1 MRKRFRPIMATT
13 WHKSFWRNICPL
25 ESSNLWPLFQSVI
38 TRKHEVPQSHIL
50 IIFIISSTCSLSST
64 TANIVIWKNILL
76 SLHIKPGNKVSDLAL
91 MGHDNFVGFFLN
103 NTFFSFLFS
112 FFIFYLFFFY
122 YYFLIGSDGPPYFSR
137 IYWTTFIKIIFLQA
151 WIFTRWFLHLNVAI
165 YSRYQFFFWL
175 WPNYRCQRNIL
186 RYSKGFW

>member
-1 MRKRFRPIMATT
+1 MATT

-64 TANIVIWKNILL
+64 TANIVIWKNFLL

-112 FFIFYLFFFY
+112 FFIFYLF
-122 YYFLIGSDGPPYFSR
+122 
-137 IYWTTFIKIIFLQA
+137 IFLLLFFNWQRWA
-151 WIFTRWFLHLNVAI
+151 TILFKDLLNYFHKNHFFTSLDFYPVILASQRCYLFTISILLLIVAQLSMSEK
-165 YSRYQFFFWL
+165 YS
-175 WPNYRCQRNIL
+175 
-186 RYSKGFW
+186 